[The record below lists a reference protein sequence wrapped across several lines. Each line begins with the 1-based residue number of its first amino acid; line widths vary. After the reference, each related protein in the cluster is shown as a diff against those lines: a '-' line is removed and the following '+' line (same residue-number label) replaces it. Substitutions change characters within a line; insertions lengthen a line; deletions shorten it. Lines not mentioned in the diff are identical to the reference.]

1 MPAHGSSGPADTAQP
16 IDANAFIA
24 FEAAG
29 WERQAPTYGDVL
41 GQITRQFVPALLDA
55 AGVASGLH
63 VLDLATGP
71 GYAAGMAAQRGA
83 SVVGVDFA
91 EAMVQLARR
100 GHPDLDFRVA
110 DAEALP
116 FPDGTFD
123 VVVSNFVVPHLGR
136 PERALAE
143 LARVLRPGGRL
154 ALTTWDQPARMRLLG
169 TFLEA
174 FGESGAMPP
183 ASLPVGPP
191 FFRFA
196 DDVEFAGL
204 LKGCGLSEVGVST
217 IDYTHRAST
226 IDEIWDGLL
235 TGTVRTSALVSSQPE
250 AVRRDVR
257 DAFERRLAAYW
268 RGDHLE
274 LPIAVKLARGRR
286 PV

>member
-1 MPAHGSSGPADTAQP
+1 MPAHGSSGPADIAQP

-29 WERQAPTYGDVL
+29 WERQAPTYGDFL

-55 AGVASGLH
+55 AGVVSGLK

-71 GYAAGMAAQRGA
+71 GYAAGMAARRGA
-83 SVVGVDFA
+83 SVIGVDSA

-116 FPDGTFD
+116 FSDGTFD
-123 VVVSNFVVPHLGR
+123 VLVSNFVVPHLGR
-136 PERALAE
+136 PERALGE

-191 FFRFA
+191 FSGSRTMSSSPA
-196 DDVEFAGL
+196 CSRVAG
-204 LKGCGLSEVGVST
+204 
-217 IDYTHRAST
+217 
-226 IDEIWDGLL
+226 
-235 TGTVRTSALVSSQPE
+235 
-250 AVRRDVR
+250 
-257 DAFERRLAAYW
+257 
-268 RGDHLE
+268 
-274 LPIAVKLARGRR
+274 
-286 PV
+286 